1 LIDLLREHDT
11 GLVELNCGNG
21 GVLVCPGLQGR
32 VFCQIENELIHR
44 LDVLALA
51 SPSPTSF
58 NNVGGNSLWPAP
70 EGGPFGFNYLPG
82 RDEWVVQEGIA
93 QARAYVLHREATKTT
108 IEKQINLTN
117 RRGVAIAMTFRREVS
132 VPGTD
137 GSPNGF
143 DLTGLTYRT
152 EDTFEPLASHRPEEV
167 LLAPWSLEQF
177 PGAEGITAF
186 CKVDAP
192 LDAINDD
199 YYGSPA
205 GRIAYGKDIFT
216 FALGGE
222 ARQQIGVRIT
232 ATPTLI
238 GAFDPGRSLLI
249 VRKTAPQ
256 NGVYFNIAD
265 NDQPRGPYSAADLYS
280 IFNGGALNF
289 FELETVGAMN
299 VVEGNLAPGTLV
311 SETTLLKGKQNELKR
326 YLIEQEGILL
336 GNRIV
341 EP

>member
-1 LIDLLREHDT
+1 MIDLLREHDT
-11 GLVELNCGNG
+11 GLVELNCGSG
-21 GVLVCPGLQGR
+21 AVLVCPGLQGR
-32 VFCQIENELIHR
+32 IFCRIGNELIHR

-82 RDEWVVQEGIA
+82 SDEWVVQDGIA
-93 QARAYVLHREATKTT
+93 QVPAQVVHREATKTT

-117 RRGVAIAMTFRREVS
+117 RAGAPIAMTFRRVVS
-132 VPGTD
+132 VSGTD
-137 GSPNGF
+137 GSSKGC
-143 DLTGLTYRT
+143 DRTGLTYRT
-152 EDTFEPLASHRPEEV
+152 EDTFEVSGAFRPEEV

-192 LDAINDD
+192 LDAINEDF
-199 YYGSPA
+199 YGSPA
-205 GRIAYGKDIFT
+205 GRIAYGKDFFT

-222 ARQQIGVRIT
+222 DRQQIGVKIA

-238 GAFDPGRSLLI
+238 GALDPGRSLLI
-249 VRKTAPQ
+249 VRKTKPQ
-256 NGVYFNIAD
+256 KGVYFNIAD

-289 FELETVGAMN
+289 FELETVGAMQI
-299 VVEGNLAPGTLV
+299 VEGNLAPSTLV
-311 SETTLLKGKQNELKR
+311 SETTLLKGKPIELER
-326 YLIEQEGILL
+326 YLIEREGLRL
-336 GNRIV
+336 GDRLA
-341 EP
+341 ES